1 MVSGALPHEVKKIHD
16 QYGDV
21 VRVAPNE
28 LSFTNPAAW
37 RDIHTRNFQRPR
49 EYKDKPPGK
58 KAENLISADESDH
71 TRFRKILAPAFS
83 EKSIQ
88 EQQPV
93 IKGYIALLIQ
103 KLHEAIE
110 QDASENA
117 TVVDVL
123 KWFNYTTFDII
134 GGVLWG
140 SSFGCLDEVRSHPWL
155 QVISQFK
162 AALIAGAFKFYPPF
176 DDIIMLITPKS
187 ALAGLMEI
195 WKTTEEK
202 IADRLATDNP
212 YTDVIAHVIAA
223 NESASD
229 LHMSF
234 EEIEVNAMMIV
245 VGGSESVT
253 TVLTGIINYLIRSP
267 SKLQILVDEI
277 RLSFKTEDA
286 IDITSLSRLPYLTA
300 VVNEGLRLCPTIPD
314 GMRRQISVGGAS
326 VAGHYL
332 PGGTVVSIPQ
342 WAAYQARGN
351 FHSPTCFIPERW
363 LPDRL
368 DKASVYMQDRKD
380 AFQPFSLGPH
390 NCPGQNLA
398 WLEMR
403 LILARMVWN
412 FDIEIAPGTELPKW
426 DEQSIYWFWDKQPTH
441 ITIRKPRS
449 GTRRVLSGGA

>member
-1 MVSGALPHEVKKIHD
+1 MVSGALPHRVKSIHD
-16 QYGDV
+16 QYGEV

-37 RDIHTRNFQRPR
+37 RDIHTRNFLRPR

-58 KAENLISADESDH
+58 NAENLISANESDH

-83 EKSIQ
+83 EKSMQ

-93 IKGYIALLIQ
+93 VKGYIDLLIQ

-110 QDASENA
+110 QDALGNA

-123 KWFNYTTFDII
+123 TWFNYTTFDII

-140 SSFGCLDEVRSHPWL
+140 SSFGCLDNARSHPWL

-176 DDIIMLITPKS
+176 DNIIMMITPKS
-187 ALAGLMEI
+187 ALAGLMEV
-195 WKTTEEK
+195 WKTTENK
-202 IADRLATDNP
+202 IADRLAADNHNP
-212 YTDVIAHVIAA
+212 DVIAHILAA

-267 SKLQILVDEI
+267 SKLQLLVDEI
-277 RLSFKTEDA
+277 RLSFQTEDA
-286 IDITSLSRLPYLTA
+286 INITSLSRCPYLTA
-300 VVNEGLRLCPTIPD
+300 VIHEGLRLCPTIPD
-314 GMRRQISVGGAS
+314 GMRRQIAVGDAT

-342 WAAYQARGN
+342 WAAYQSRGN
-351 FHSPTCFIPERW
+351 FHSPTSFIPERW
-363 LPDRL
+363 LPGSLNESSMYR
-368 DKASVYMQDRKD
+368 QDRKD
-380 AFQPFSLGPH
+380 AFHPFSLGSH

-398 WLEMR
+398 YLEMR

-412 FDIEIAPGTELPKW
+412 FDIEIAPGTEPPKW
-426 DEQSIYWFWDKQPTH
+426 EEQPIYWFWDKQPTH
-441 ITIRKPRS
+441 IMIRKPR
-449 GTRRVLSGGA
+449 

>member
-1 MVSGALPHEVKKIHD
+1 MVSGALPHRVQKIHD
-16 QYGDV
+16 HYGEI

-37 RDIHTRNFQRPR
+37 RDIHTKNFQRPR

-58 KAENLISADESDH
+58 NAENLISADESDH

-93 IKGYIALLIQ
+93 IMSYINLFIQ

-110 QDASENA
+110 HDASANA
-117 TVVDVL
+117 TVIDVL

-140 SSFGCLDEVRSHPWL
+140 SSFGCLDEARSHPWL

-162 AALIAGAFKFYPPF
+162 AALIAGAFKFYPPL
-176 DDIIMLITPKS
+176 DDMIMLLTPKS

-202 IADRLATDNP
+202 IADRLAKEVP
-212 YTDVIAHVIAA
+212 YADVIAHVLAA

-267 SKLQILVDEI
+267 SKIRILVDEI
-277 RLSFKTEDA
+277 RQSFQTEDS
-286 IDITSLSRLPYLTA
+286 INITSLSRLPYLTA
-300 VVNEGLRLCPTIPD
+300 VIHEGLRLCPTIPD
-314 GMRRQISVGGAS
+314 GMRRQIPVGGAT

-332 PGGTVVSIPQ
+332 PEGTVVSIPQ
-342 WAAYQARGN
+342 WSAYQSRRN

-363 LPDRL
+363 LPDSL
-368 DKASVYMQDRKD
+368 NKSSIYCQDRKEV
-380 AFQPFSLGPH
+380 FHPFSLGPH

-398 WLEMR
+398 YLEMR
-403 LILARMVWN
+403 LILARMLWN
-412 FDIEIAPGTELPKW
+412 FDIEAAPGTELPKW
-426 DEQSIYWFWDKQPTH
+426 DEQSIYWFWDKQPTY
-441 ITIRKPRS
+441 IRIRKPS
-449 GTRRVLSGGA
+449 